1 MADPSE
7 TTQVSRG
14 PAEADGEELLA
25 AVRALATQV
34 GGLQAELH
42 ALRAQARPLPVD
54 GADRPGWDEG
64 TPAPRDSPA
73 WVRSLESP
81 SVRRPAVPRLLLEIV
96 FLVAVAV
103 SSAVAGLEAPV
114 VVAVMVGA
122 WLLVALAEWAAAR
135 AARRQEAIVY
145 GAVTASGPGF
155 VDDPSW
161 FAPPVERTALEIS
174 EIGDDTAARLP
185 PPPSD

>member
-1 MADPSE
+1 LVVTAPGCAPISGQASSLDAMADPSE

-34 GGLQAELH
+34 GGLQAELQ

-114 VVAVMVGA
+114 VVAVMVA
-122 WLLVALAEWAAAR
+122 VAVVGSLSLILRRRRAR
-135 AARRQEAIVY
+135 APEEARAD
-145 GAVTASGPGF
+145 G
-155 VDDPSW
+155 
-161 FAPPVERTALEIS
+161 
-174 EIGDDTAARLP
+174 
-185 PPPSD
+185 